1 MVPISYFH
9 CLFSFLCPS
18 TRFSIQRL
26 YITGR
31 SRLYLSFRPS
41 CVQRRQ
47 SENSGT
53 IKQGSQLGID
63 RERPRAHSLSENCYR
78 DSLQASI
85 YLHVS
90 GAPEVGRLHLD
101 RSLQYVGGNFSKCYC
116 VAIQCLEL
124 ERDPVV
130 YFRVK
135 EMLWLISCGKVQ
147 WVISKMRKN
156 LVMNESIYTLT
167 SINDLRHTFS

>member
-1 MVPISYFH
+1 MGYFH
-9 CLFSFLCPS
+9 CLFSILCPS

-26 YITGR
+26 YITRR

-78 DSLQASI
+78 DSLLASI
-85 YLHVS
+85 YLHVT

-101 RSLQYVGGNFSKCYC
+101 RSLQYVRGKFLKCYYC
-116 VAIQCLEL
+116 IAMQCLEL
-124 ERDPVV
+124 DRDPVV
-130 YFRVK
+130 YLRVK
-135 EMLWLISCGKVQ
+135 QILWLVNCWKAQIA
-147 WVISKMRKN
+147 ISKMRKKLSLRN
-156 LVMNESIYTLT
+156 GTRN
-167 SINDLRHTFS
+167 LRHIFVKDTKK